1 MKFRYI
7 IASLTVL
14 LLLDCAQAA
23 RFTSA
28 EVTRAIND
36 VRLLLSGGIARA
48 ANEGN
53 QLNRGTA
60 LLTGK
65 KSRAELTLP
74 DNSIIRL
81 GQNTSFSFLEG
92 RRELGLKKGTILLQ
106 QPKWQGRTEIR
117 AAGISAAITGTTVMV
132 ENNPDA
138 GIVKLL
144 VLEGAL
150 RFSLNISPNK
160 VLKLEAG
167 EMVAMA
173 INPVELPRVLVFD
186 IAQLRKTSQLLQG
199 GFLELPNMSKIDAS
213 VNAQTKLKRKA
224 RLIELNADGA
234 PNLKQQAENQDGHRN
249 QGRRAGLIQTS
260 LIHHGKS
267 PHSARDRKIRRD
279 KAQEARN
286 RQPAP
291 PLMPHIPSKHEKGPP
306 SQGSPTGRSPSQGPP
321 PSQNFKRSPGGND
334 SPNPPENQQFKVF
347 GGPEN

>member
-7 IASLTVL
+7 IASLTAL

-23 RFTSA
+23 GFTSA
-28 EVTRAIND
+28 EITRAIND
-36 VRLLLSGGIARA
+36 VRLLLSGGIARTA
-48 ANEGN
+48 SEGN
-53 QLNRGTA
+53 QLNRGSE

-92 RRELGLKKGTILLQ
+92 RRELGLKTGTILLQ
-106 QPKWQGRTEIR
+106 QPKWRGRTEIR
-117 AAGISAAITGTTVMV
+117 TAGISAAITGTTVMV
-132 ENNPDA
+132 ESSPDA

-144 VLEGAL
+144 VLEGTL

-167 EMVAMA
+167 EMVTMA
-173 INPVELPRVLVFD
+173 INPAELPRVLVFD

-199 GFLELPNMSKIDAS
+199 GFLELPNMSKIDDS
-213 VNAQTKLKRKA
+213 VNAQTRLKRKA
-224 RLIELNADGA
+224 RLIELNVDGA
-234 PNLKQQAENQDGHRN
+234 QGPKQQAANQDKHRN
-249 QGRRAGLIQTS
+249 QGRHAGLIQTS
-260 LIHHGKS
+260 FMHHGKS

-286 RQPAP
+286 RQPTPSLMSHAP
-291 PLMPHIPSKHEKGPP
+291 PKHEKGPP
-306 SQGSPTGRSPSQGPP
+306 SKGSP
-321 PSQNFKRSPGGND
+321 PSQNLRRSPGGND
-334 SPNPPENQQFKVF
+334 SPPPPGNDSPNSPENQLLKAF